1 MLREGRL
8 ALGIAS
14 LFAMGGCY
22 VQSCPPPAAPARSMP
37 ALASPLPEVAPDKTR
52 VVIST
57 DVPARVIVRRRKGD
71 GSGDFYGGE
80 EVWTEQVVC
89 EQTPCAVTAPR
100 GNHQLKFEGLDDGGR
115 SSTAKVSFDGET
127 VVVNHTLG
135 QQRVDWARPVGLGL
149 LGAGVAS
156 LIFVLSSSEGHSM
169 SGEVGNVFLLG
180 GLGSV
185 IVGGVVLSASGPP
198 STQDGSTTQWAPPPT
213 AKVGASLAGKF

>member
-1 MLREGRL
+1 
-8 ALGIAS
+8 
-14 LFAMGGCY
+14 
-22 VQSCPPPAAPARSMP
+22 MP
-37 ALASPLPEVAPDKTR
+37 ALGSPLPEVAPGKAR

-57 DVPARVIVRRRKGD
+57 DVPARVIGRKRKGD

-89 EQTPCAVTAPR
+89 EQTPCVVAVPR

-115 SSTAKVSFDGET
+115 SSMAKVSVEGET

-149 LGAGVAS
+149 LGAGVVS
-156 LIFVLSSSEGHSM
+156 LVYALSSVESGHM
-169 SGEVGNVFLLG
+169 SGEVGNVLLLG

-185 IVGGVVLSASGPP
+185 IVGGVVLSVSGPP
-198 STQDGSTTQWAPPPT
+198 STQDGSTTQWAPAPT